1 MQSIIQF
8 ADEIAGGRAVDEGFG
23 GVDQGAEAGEPDG
36 IMRPQAVLVEASN
49 LVEGIEAAAMGVA
62 GSIVELSEFAK
73 DSDGRG
79 EAESG

>member
-1 MQSIIQF
+1 
-8 ADEIAGGRAVDEGFG
+8 
-23 GVDQGAEAGEPDG
+23 
-36 IMRPQAVLVEASN
+36 MRPQAVLVEASN

-73 DSDGRG
+73 DSDGTG